1 MAKNLYATIAL
12 TLVLL
17 GLGVLVIWQIQQTHH
32 LEELVL
38 DAKSQTRS
46 LSDDVRRLNNL
57 IESGGLRVAGS
68 GDAAS
73 HPQRR
78 YYSESEWTALNAP
91 NNLVNVRT
99 EPIRLEDTQEGGHL
113 YRAMIT
119 DFPSL
124 HPIVDNAGNISE
136 LYRYVNRALAMRRRD
151 DPDNFYAEAAHRVEV
166 NEDHTQYH
174 VWLRD
179 GVKWHRPAVDYE
191 DPRYAWLDVDH
202 YLRADDY
209 VFFFEVITD
218 PEINAPHL
226 RNYFEDFDR
235 IEVIDDGE
243 FIVHWKRP
251 YFNSLD
257 STLTLEPLARWLY
270 AYDED
275 GSPYSEDE
283 FAAAFN
289 QHWYSNG
296 MVGIGPYR
304 FVRYEP
310 NVAVELERF
319 EDYYDEKPPIRS
331 MTFRIIGDANTRI
344 NNLLSGDIEFTEF
357 LPLQYEQ
364 FVLNRGSEAFHDG
377 TISHSAYQGAVYRY
391 LGWNADRPLFADRR
405 VRLAMTHAFN
415 RRRIID
421 DIFHGLGR
429 IQTGNFFFDGPYNN
443 PEIEPWPYDLERAAD
458 LLTQAGWVDSDGNG
472 VRDKVVDGNN
482 LEFSFTMTC
491 YGYRQE
497 FMAAMEMYKS
507 DLESI
512 GIRMQIEGVEWPIM
526 IERMQDKDFDAYTGG
541 WLLSWESDPYQIW
554 HSSQADVPQG
564 SNRVGFRNDEA
575 DQIIETARVT
585 FDLSERRRLFHRFHE
600 ILHEE
605 QPYTFFFSPRD
616 LAAWRSTLQN
626 VHFAVLR
633 PFDYSET
640 WYMRQLEVD

>member
-1 MAKNLYATIAL
+1 MAKNLYASIAL
-12 TLVLL
+12 TLALL
-17 GLGVLVIWQIQQTHH
+17 GLGVLVIWQIEQTHH
-32 LEELVL
+32 LEEIVL
-38 DAKSQTRS
+38 DAKKQTRS

-57 IESGGLRVAGS
+57 IESGDFQAGTCSS
-68 GDAAS
+68 GET

-78 YYSESEWTALNAP
+78 YFSETEWTALNAP
-91 NNLVNVRT
+91 GNLVALRT
-99 EPIRLEDTQEGGHL
+99 EPMHPEGTQAGGHL
-113 YRAMIT
+113 VRAMIT

-136 LYRYVNRALAMRRRD
+136 LYRYVNRGLAWRRRD
-151 DPDNFYAEAAHRVEV
+151 DPDSFIGEAAYRIEV
-166 NEDHTQYH
+166 NEDYTEYH

-179 GVKWHRPAVDYE
+179 GVKWHRPAVSYE
-191 DPRYAWLDVDH
+191 DSRYDWLDVDH
-202 YLRADDY
+202 YLRADDF
-209 VFFFEVITD
+209 VFFFEVISN

-226 RNYFEDFDR
+226 RNYYEDLER
-235 IEVIDDGE
+235 IEVIDDDE
-243 FIVHWKRP
+243 FIVHWEKP

-257 STLTLEPLARWLY
+257 STLTLEPLPRWLY

-275 GSPYSEDE
+275 GNPYSEDE

-310 NVAVELERF
+310 NVAVQLERF
-319 EDYYDEKPPIRS
+319 EDYYDEKPPIRE

-344 NNLLSGDIEFTEF
+344 NNLLSGDIAFTEF
-357 LPLQYEQ
+357 LPMQYQQ
-364 FVLNRGSEAFHDG
+364 FVINRGSEAFHDG
-377 TISHSAYQGAVYRY
+377 TIEHSAYQGAIYRY

-405 VRLAMTHAFN
+405 ARLAMTHAFN
-415 RRRIID
+415 RQQIID

-429 IQTGNFFFDGPYNN
+429 IQTGNFFLDGPYSN
-443 PEIEPWPYDLERAAD
+443 PNVEPWPFDLERAAD
-458 LLTQAGWVDSDGNG
+458 FLTQAGWVDSDGNG

-497 FMAAMEMYKS
+497 FMAAMEIYKS

-512 GIRMQIEGVEWPIM
+512 GVRMQIEGVEWPIM

-564 SNRVGFRNDEA
+564 SNRVGFRNEEA

-585 FDLSERRRLFHRFHE
+585 FDTSERRRLFHRFHE

-616 LAAWRSTLQN
+616 LAAWRSNLEN
-626 VHFAVLR
+626 VHFAVVR
-633 PFDYSET
+633 PFDFSET
-640 WYMRQLEVD
+640 WSLQQVEAD